1 MMLSK
6 LSFYFYSLDMAE
18 KLVETEN
25 IEFNVL
31 VERMQEI
38 NRRLVADTANL
49 KKMKAVEDQKVDSEK
64 LTLEQMRKRNLTA
77 RHDLRG

>member
-49 KKMKAVEDQKVDSEK
+49 
-64 LTLEQMRKRNLTA
+64 
-77 RHDLRG
+77 

>member
-1 MMLSK
+1 ML
-6 LSFYFYSLDMAE
+6 LINMLICSLDMAE

-38 NRRLVADTANL
+38 NRRLVSDTASL
-49 KKMKAVEDQKVDSEK
+49 KKMKAAEDQKIDSE
-64 LTLEQMRKRNLTA
+64 TNLL
-77 RHDLRG
+77 D

>member
-1 MMLSK
+1 
-6 LSFYFYSLDMAE
+6 MAE

-38 NRRLVADTANL
+38 NRRLVSDTASL
-49 KKMKAVEDQKVDSEK
+49 KKMKAAEDQKIDSE
-64 LTLEQMRKRNLTA
+64 RNLL
-77 RHDLRG
+77 D